1 MNKAEK
7 RLYEQAREAWKA
19 EQWESSAAFYEQLL
33 ALRPDDPDSYA
44 WWFDAALAHK
54 FLRDWPKAYELG
66 MQAAARAETGKHD
79 PAFWNLGIAATI
91 LGDWAVARAAWRGY
105 GIDLPPGEGEIQGDF
120 GLTCVRVDA
129 GGGRREVLW
138 GRRICPTRVRVTSVP
153 FGDRRFGEI
162 VLHDG
167 APKGERYVE
176 GRRYPVFE
184 ELLLWRESQTPTFSV
199 HLSCPGPEDMDALWE
214 SLDAV
219 GLTLETSTSLILH
232 PRDES
237 ERAIELEQEQPA
249 GGELDV
255 LIPAPDQDTLRE
267 LLDTWVAAGPGRA
280 ATDVREK
287 GSDLLPHTAGHS
299 PEDAHEVERFIQ
311 WPFPDGVFPEDLG
324 VIAHR
329 SLLTGQASPYYVS
342 HDDDGS
348 WQVLDEDSPAEA
360 DAAVISCMRCLIRAH
375 PQLAGLADLPPGFHA
390 VYEASAQVWHR
401 APNPAEDAD

>member
-1 MNKAEK
+1 MDEIEK
-7 RLYEQAREAWKA
+7 RLFEQARAAWAA

-33 ALRPDDPDSYA
+33 ALRPDGPDSHA
-44 WWFDAALAHK
+44 WWFDAALAYK
-54 FLRDWPKAYELG
+54 FLRNWPKAYELG
-66 MQAAARAETGKHD
+66 LQATARAETGKHD

-105 GIDLPPGEGEIQGDF
+105 GIELPPGEGEIEGDF

-138 GRRICPTRVRVTSVP
+138 GRRICPTRVQVTSVP

-167 APKGERYVE
+167 APKGERFVE

-199 HLSCPGPEDMDALWE
+199 HLSCPGPDDMDALWE

-232 PRDES
+232 PREES
-237 ERAIELEQEQPA
+237 EGAIELEQEQST
-249 GGELDV
+249 GGEFDV
-255 LIPAPDQDTLRE
+255 LIPAPDEDTLRG
-267 LLDTWVAAGPGRA
+267 LLDAWVAADPARA
-280 ATDVREK
+280 ATRVREK
-287 GSDLLPHTAGHS
+287 GSDLLPHTAGGAQEH
-299 PEDAHEVERFIQ
+299 AREVERFLP
-311 WPFPDGVFPEDLG
+311 WPFPDGVFPENLG

-329 SLLTGQASPYYVS
+329 SLLTGQAEPYFVS
-342 HDDDGS
+342 HDADGS
-348 WQVLDEDSPAEA
+348 WQVLDEHSPAEA
-360 DAAVISCMRCLIRAH
+360 DAAVVSCMHCLVQAH
-375 PQLAGLADLPPGFHA
+375 PQLAELADLPPGFEA
-390 VYEASAQVWHR
+390 VRAASAQVWQR
-401 APNPAEDAD
+401 AASPAEDTD